1 MGRISRES
9 IDQVIAA
16 NDIVDVVSSY
26 VDLDKKSSHNLF
38 GLCPFHTEK
47 TPSFSVTPLKQIYYC
62 FGCHKGGNVIS
73 FIQEIEH
80 LNFPEAIHF
89 LAKRVGIEIEEDEDE
104 RWQHKREEQK
114 LIYHA
119 LLETAGFFHKSLI
132 GDAGEAARSYL
143 TRRGTTISDWRK
155 FGLGYAPNQWDAL
168 YQYLA
173 SKDVTDA
180 AMLKA
185 GLITRSSR
193 DNWIDFFRNRVIF
206 PIIDLSGNVLG
217 FGGRALQD
225 QGAKYINTMETA
237 VFHKGSY
244 LFGLPQALKARSDQ
258 LIIVEG
264 YMDVIALSK
273 AGFDN
278 VVAPLGT
285 ALTLQQARL
294 VQRHSKEA
302 LLLFDSDNAGENA
315 AMRTFEI
322 FSDIGMKASFVLLPE
337 GQDPDDY
344 IRDKGAERMASLIDN
359 PYDRSSYRLTLAERK
374 ARDPESGSLRL
385 LEYQDVALDIL
396 TEEENIVLAELYSDQ
411 VARKLGTS
419 TERITQEVDRRR
431 GRLQTD
437 KKSQVADAVSG
448 TPTDVL
454 TMRRPRFRA
463 ESSNDLRL
471 LRLLAEAP
479 DLYKRKLDIQYAD
492 KGRDPFL
499 VESLRGLDLTAPVRA
514 SDFHAGAFRELAGL
528 LLSDAE
534 AGTLTVATL
543 LSRLQQLEAQ
553 LDENDTSSNEGKEKH
568 KAEEFQDD
576 LNQIRE
582 SLLQNMSSPGQD
594 VTPHLRDKSYDQ
606 LFRAVRSEQLSWERD
621 KKLALFNYYNE
632 RHEADKAEQAKR
644 EASVFTQAAALV
656 RHSR

>member
-1 MGRISRES
+1 MGRISQES

-16 NDIVDVVSSY
+16 NDIVEVVSSY

-89 LAKRVGIEIEEDEDE
+89 LAKRSGIEIKEDEDE
-104 RWQHKREEQK
+104 RWQHKREEQN
-114 LIYHA
+114 LIYQA
-119 LLETAGFFHKSLI
+119 LLEAAGYFHKTLVS
-132 GDAGEAARSYL
+132 DAGEAARSYL
-143 TRRGTTISDWRK
+143 TCRGTTINDWRK
-155 FGLGYAPNQWDAL
+155 FGLGYAPNQWEAL
-168 YQYLA
+168 YRHLSA
-173 SKDVTDA
+173 RGVTDT
-180 AMLKA
+180 AMSKA

-193 DNWIDFFRNRVIF
+193 DTWIDFFRDRVIF

-225 QGAKYINTMETA
+225 RGAKYINTPETA

-244 LFGLPQALKARSDQ
+244 LFALPQALKVRSDQ

-264 YMDVIALSK
+264 YMDVIMLSK
-273 AGFDN
+273 AGFEN

-285 ALTLQQARL
+285 ALTLRQARL

-302 LLLFDSDNAGENA
+302 LLLFDSDSAGEKA

-322 FSDIGMKASFVLLPE
+322 FSDIGMKAKFVLLPQ

-344 IRDKGAERMASLIDN
+344 IRAKGPERMASLLDN
-359 PYDRSSYRLTLAERK
+359 SYDRSSYQLVIAERN
-374 ARDPESGSLRL
+374 ARDPENGSLRL

-396 TEEENIVLAELYSDQ
+396 AKEKNVVLAELYADQ

-419 TERITQEVDRRR
+419 TERIIQEIDRRR
-431 GRLQTD
+431 GHQQDDR
-437 KKSQVADAVSG
+437 KSQDLSFVYK
-448 TPTDVL
+448 TPAALRPV
-454 TMRRPRFRA
+454 RRPKFHA

-471 LRLLAEAP
+471 LQLLAEAP
-479 DLYKRKLDIQYAD
+479 ALIKRELEVQFVDT
-492 KGRDPFL
+492 GRDPKMIEAL
-499 VESLRGLDLTAPVRA
+499 SALELAAPIRA
-514 SDFHAGAFRELAGL
+514 NDFHAGTIRELAKL
-528 LLSDAE
+528 ALADAE
-534 AGTLTVATL
+534 AGTLSLASL
-543 LSRLQQLEAQ
+543 LAKLQQLEAQ
-553 LDENDTSSNEGKEKH
+553 LDDSDLIESDDREKQ
-568 KAEEFQDD
+568 KTEEFRDD
-576 LNQIRE
+576 LTQIRE
-582 SLLQNMSSPGQD
+582 SLVQNISSSTLD
-594 VTPHLRDKSYDQ
+594 VTPHLREKSYDQ

-621 KKLALFNYYNE
+621 KKLALFNYYNK

-644 EASVFTQAAALV
+644 DASVFTQAAALV